1 MSDSFYRAIQDK
13 QYLDSTGETARRRR
27 EDDQQRRQADDN
39 QRRSMGSD
47 CPEPKQGSRG

>member
-1 MSDSFYRAIQDK
+1 MSGSFWQAVQDK

-27 EDDQQRRQADDN
+27 ADEQQRKQADES
-39 QRRSMGSD
+39 QRKSMGAD